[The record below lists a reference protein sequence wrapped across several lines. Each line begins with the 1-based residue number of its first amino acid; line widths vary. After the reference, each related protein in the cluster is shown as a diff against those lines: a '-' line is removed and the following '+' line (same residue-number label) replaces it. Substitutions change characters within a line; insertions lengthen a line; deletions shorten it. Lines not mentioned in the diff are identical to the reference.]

1 MALLHTIIE
10 KLKIHLKKDVISFGD
25 IPCGDLQWMSY
36 FLKTRSDVK
45 YTGIDIVPTLIERH
59 KNTYKNNPN
68 VNFINAD
75 VVHSPLNLSFDF
87 VLSREMMQHL
97 KASDINRVLKH
108 ISDSGTKY
116 MIATT
121 FSYRKTN
128 TELNLKNKY
137 RYREVNLE
145 LPPYNLVPPI
155 CSYQEPDI
163 PVEYLGLWQLP
174 LRTKQP

>member
-45 YTGIDIVPTLIERH
+45 YTGIDIVPQLIERH
-59 KNTYKNNPN
+59 RDTYRDNPN

-75 VVHSPLNLSFDF
+75 VVQSPLNMSFDF
-87 VLSREMMQHL
+87 IFSRQMMQHF
-97 KASDINRVLKH
+97 KNSDINRVLKH

-121 FSYRKTN
+121 YTDLKYN
-128 TELNLKNKY
+128 TELLSTNSY
-137 RYREVNLE
+137 RFRPMNLE
-145 LPPYNLVPPI
+145 LPPYNLVPPV
-155 CSYQEPDI
+155 CSYQEPESEVD
-163 PVEYLGLWQLP
+163 YLALWELP
-174 LRTKQP
+174 LRTK